1 MFRRLLLSLLTFFCI
16 LPFCNL
22 YSEDTVVIDHTG
34 LDYQYYGWTGTF
46 GPQILVDQSGKVHV
60 SYVKTWV
67 TETDTGWVCR
77 YANVSDSI
85 YLDVPNQES
94 TEIDPG
100 HVFIDGGH
108 NTPVYLFYG
117 MGSRFYGYSQ
127 NMHQPAMARVSAD
140 GASLEPLGMVERP
153 HIY

>member
-1 MFRRLLLSLLTFFCI
+1 MFSKPPVLPLFLFLLFSAGTLLSG
-16 LPFCNL
+16 NA
-22 YSEDTVVIDHTG
+22 VVVDQTG
-34 LDYQYYGWTGTF
+34 LDFQYYGLTGTF
-46 GPQILVDQSGKVHV
+46 GPQILVDETGTVHV

-85 YLDVPNQES
+85 YLDVPLQES
-94 TEIDPG
+94 TQIDPG

-117 MGSRFYGYSQ
+117 MGSRFYGYGQ
-127 NMHQPAMARVSAD
+127 TMHQPAMARVRAG
-140 GASLEPLGMVERP
+140 GASLEPLGIVERP
-153 HIY
+153 GIY